1 MTTLALADVVGNLLA
16 VPREIRVTDVT
27 CDSREVRPGGAF
39 LACRGRTTHGLAF
52 AREAVARGARVVLWE
67 PDRDTRAPD
76 LGPGVF
82 ATPVPDL
89 TRRAGELADRFFGM
103 PSLALTIA
111 GITGTNGKTTCAY
124 LLAQALTIAG
134 RRAGYIGTL
143 GFGQPGA
150 LAQGTHTTADA
161 VSVHR
166 QLAQLRA
173 DGAACVA
180 MEVSSHALDQSRVGG
195 VRFHTAAFTNLT
207 RDHLD
212 YHGTMEAYAAAKAK
226 LFDWPGL
233 ASRVVN
239 VDDAFG
245 RELTRRAG
253 DGRLI
258 VTAQREA
265 LAGLA
270 RAPDGHVLARAVT
283 PVARGLAI
291 EVDSSWGRM
300 ALEMPLIGR
309 FNAENALTVLAML
322 LEWGVPPAEACA
334 ALARCHAPPGRM
346 EAFGVRGGTVLA
358 VVDYAHSPDAL
369 AKALDAARAHCRG
382 ALWIVFG
389 CGGDRDAGKRPL
401 MGRIAAERADR
412 LIVTDDN
419 PRTEDPRHI
428 VAQILEG
435 VRQAANAGATPAAA
449 PAAARTRMIH
459 DRAVAIRTALAEA
472 REGDVVLIAGKGHEQ
487 YQICGREARPFSDQA
502 IVREAVGTST

>member
-1 MTTLALADVVGNLLA
+1 
-16 VPREIRVTDVT
+16 
-27 CDSREVRPGGAF
+27 
-39 LACRGRTTHGLAF
+39 
-52 AREAVARGARVVLWE
+52 
-67 PDRDTRAPD
+67 
-76 LGPGVF
+76 
-82 ATPVPDL
+82 
-89 TRRAGELADRFFGM
+89 
-103 PSLALTIA
+103 
-111 GITGTNGKTTCAY
+111 
-124 LLAQALTIAG
+124 
-134 RRAGYIGTL
+134 
-143 GFGQPGA
+143 
-150 LAQGTHTTADA
+150 
-161 VSVHR
+161 
-166 QLAQLRA
+166 
-173 DGAACVA
+173 
-180 MEVSSHALDQSRVGG
+180 
-195 VRFHTAAFTNLT
+195 
-207 RDHLD
+207 
-212 YHGTMEAYAAAKAK
+212 
-226 LFDWPGL
+226 
-233 ASRVVN
+233 
-239 VDDAFG
+239 
-245 RELTRRAG
+245 
-253 DGRLI
+253 
-258 VTAQREA
+258 
-265 LAGLA
+265 
-270 RAPDGHVLARAVT
+270 
-283 PVARGLAI
+283 
-291 EVDSSWGRM
+291 M